1 VDILLG
7 LSKYYFKFAES
18 NFMETSALR
27 QKLHS
32 LIDTSSEEKLIELYS
47 VFEDDYTDEFKSE
60 LDEEYA
66 DYQNK
71 GEVISKEEM
80 DKAIEKLLYGK

>member
-1 VDILLG
+1 
-7 LSKYYFKFAES
+7 
-18 NFMETSALR
+18 METSALR